1 VYPGLDDNTVVLHHA
16 QRQRW
21 LLFRQPVAVH
31 VARTLDE
38 VIPVIET
45 VECQVR
51 KDGLSAAG
59 FLAYEAGP
67 AFDSALTAK
76 PSGQFPLAWFGLYRE
91 PEELSAKSF
100 VLSPQSSRMTWT
112 PSISEDEYRRAIA
125 KIKEYIRAGDTYQV
139 NYTLRLRTDFLDE
152 PWPFFSELMR
162 AQRCAYGAFVNT
174 EDWIICCASPEL
186 FFQLEGRELV
196 SRPMKGTIGRGLWFE
211 QDRDHAARLRDSDKD
226 RAENVMIV
234 DMVRNDMGRVADT
247 GSVKVTALFD
257 VERYPTLWQMTST
270 VRCTTGAGITDIF
283 RALFPPASITGA
295 PKARTMQI
303 IRELEDS
310 PRAIYTG
317 TAGFI
322 TPRTAQFNVAIRTV
336 AIDKRTRAAEYGTGG
351 GIVWDST
358 SESEFKECATKARI
372 LTTSRPEFSL
382 LETML
387 WTPQEGFFLL
397 ERHLLR
403 LKKSAEYFDYSVDA
417 DAISQMLV
425 GAAERFPACPHKVRL
440 IVAEGGSHTLDV
452 KPMTRRREVSHVCLA
467 KRPIDS
473 SDPFLYHKTTW
484 RATYEQ
490 ALEDAKSVEQPHA
503 KNVEQPPPA
512 VDDVLLWNEKGEITE
527 SCIANVVVEMNGE
540 SYTPP
545 IHCGLLPGTYR
556 SLLLEQGKVKE
567 KIVRIEELP
576 LCTRISLVNSVSMQW
591 EAILNQPG
599 ST

>member
-1 VYPGLDDNTVVLHHA
+1 MYPGLDENTVVLHHA

-45 VECQVR
+45 VESQVR

-67 AFDSALTAK
+67 AFDSALAAK
-76 PSGQFPLAWFGLYRE
+76 PSGQFPLAWFGLYCE
-91 PEELSAKSF
+91 PEELAAHSF
-100 VLSPQSSRMTWT
+100 VLSPRPSRMTWT

-125 KIKEYIRAGDTYQV
+125 KIKEYIQAGDTYQV
-139 NYTLRLRTDFLDE
+139 NYTLRLRADFLDE

-162 AQRCAYGAFVNT
+162 AQRCGYGAFVNT
-174 EDWIICCASPEL
+174 EDWIVCCASPEL

-211 QDRDHAARLRDSDKD
+211 QDRDHAARLRDSEKD

-310 PRAIYTG
+310 PRTIYTG
-317 TAGFI
+317 TVGFI
-322 TPRTAQFNVAIRTV
+322 TPARTAQFNVAIRTV
-336 AIDKRTRAAEYGTGG
+336 AINKRSRAAEYGTGG

-358 SESEFKECATKARI
+358 SESEFRECATKARI
-372 LTTSRPEFSL
+372 LTAQRPEFSL

-387 WTPQEGFFLL
+387 WTPEEGFFLL

-403 LKKSAEYFDYSVDA
+403 LKNSAEYFDYPVDM
-417 DAISQMLV
+417 DTIRQTLF
-425 GAAERFPACPHKVRL
+425 AAAKRFPACPHKVRL
-440 IVAEGGSHTLDV
+440 IAPDGGSHTLDI
-452 KPMTRRREVSHVCLA
+452 KPLTRRREVSHVCLA
-467 KRPIDS
+467 KQPIDS

-490 ALEDAKSVEQPHA
+490 ALEGAKSVEQP
-503 KNVEQPPPA
+503 PSA

-556 SLLLEQGKVKE
+556 SLLLDQGKVKE
-567 KIVRIEELP
+567 RIVRIEELP
-576 LCTRISLVNSVSMQW
+576 LCTRISLLNSVNMQW
-591 EAILNQPG
+591 EAVLNQPG
-599 ST
+599 QT